1 MPFASND
8 QGRLADVRPRRRP
21 TAATTPRADHGG
33 CSGHGNQSTTRTK
46 ALRSIRWTLPAV
58 AELRLDCSSVSW
70 FGRPPLRCGS
80 EVRDPSPG
88 PQPGPCSAGK
98 PDPWADG
105 LSQTAARVGSSWA
118 STRAVQR
125 SGCAPCRWEPG
136 TPAPTSIPGASS
148 DQAWPGEHAVT
159 DRRAPRTD
167 QQQPPRSWCSS
178 PRSRLGRS
186 QGPQGRWSTPAA
198 REERPR
204 SDR

>member
-1 MPFASND
+1 MATSRRRGQRRCAASDGSCARSQNYGSTAARCRGSATCRCAAAPRSGTPPP
-8 QGRLADVRPRRRP
+8 GRNLGHALLGSPTRGPTGCPRRRQGLGAP
-21 TAATTPRADHGG
+21 
-33 CSGHGNQSTTRTK
+33 GHQRV
-46 ALRSIRWTLPAV
+46 LRSGQGLP
-58 AELRLDCSSVSW
+58 L
-70 FGRPPLRCGS
+70 
-80 EVRDPSPG
+80 
-88 PQPGPCSAGK
+88 
-98 PDPWADG
+98 
-105 LSQTAARVGSSWA
+105 
-118 STRAVQR
+118 
-125 SGCAPCRWEPG
+125 CRWEPG

-159 DRRAPRTD
+159 DRRAPRRD